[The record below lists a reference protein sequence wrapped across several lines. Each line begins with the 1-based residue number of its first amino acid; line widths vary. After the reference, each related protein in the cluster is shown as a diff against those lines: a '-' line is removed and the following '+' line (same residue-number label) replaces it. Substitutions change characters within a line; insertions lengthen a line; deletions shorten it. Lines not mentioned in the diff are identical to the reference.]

1 MVYREHIRVLYS
13 CVKNTCACCCFFYFS
28 SEHIRVLLFFFFP
41 QNTYAFYV
49 VLVTEHIRV
58 LIIRGYRTQKH
69 TKAHI

>member
-1 MVYREHIRVLYS
+1 M
-13 CVKNTCACCCFFYFS
+13 
-28 SEHIRVLLFFFFP
+28 RVLLFFLFFLRTHTRAVVFFIFP